1 MDVMVVV
8 EGDEAAAGA
17 GKDMDVMVGVIV
29 KGGVI
34 VMHTGIVTR
43 EKAMKVLK
51 NQSNQLSN
59 QKFLTMLLHRLL
71 LPRQLPTPTLQKSMM
86 EVSANRKI
94 IHVEAKR
101 KEIETT
107 KGKINAKVIT
117 VIITETIAIEREDIT
132 VIVEA
137 IRQDLPSPKK
147 PFMNEDDFPALG

>member
-43 EKAMKVLK
+43 EKAMKALK
-51 NQSNQLSN
+51 NQSNQSSN

-71 LPRQLPTPTLQKSMM
+71 HPSQLPTPTLQKSMM

-94 IHVEAKR
+94 IHVETKR

-117 VIITETIAIEREDIT
+117 VIITETTAIEREAT
-132 VIVEA
+132 TGIVEA
-137 IRQDLPSPKK
+137 IRQDLPSPK
-147 PFMNEDDFPALG
+147 NRS